1 MRNDA
6 IEAMAADG
14 LRLRVEFNWRGDR
27 FGHLISAVH
36 PSGEIRPLLESI
48 EGAPT
53 DNWPPSP
60 PLQSLSIETLPDGRR
75 VALLVGMAGGS
86 HWSASI
92 EAVPD
97 RAEFLVDLACRHTK
111 QPTSLGSS
119 YQRRSKSSDASVI
132 SNEGNV
138 TESETAI
145 TIAPRVVAAA
155 ETTRWKFTVRLLNPE
170 P

>member
-1 MRNDA
+1 MRNESLESA
-6 IEAMAADG
+6 CIDG
-14 LRLRVEFNWRGDR
+14 RLLRVEFNWLGDR

-36 PSGEIRPLLESI
+36 KSGEIRPLLESI
-48 EGAPT
+48 EGAAT

-60 PLQSLSIETLPDGRR
+60 PLQSLSIETFPDGRR

-86 HWSASI
+86 HWSASV

-97 RAEFLVDLACRHTK
+97 RAEFLFDLACRHAK
-111 QPTSLGSS
+111 QPTCLGNQ
-119 YQRRSKSSDASVI
+119 YQRLSKSRDASVI

-138 TESETAI
+138 TESQTAI